1 MSYRSTRRR
10 LLGQAAVLLSS
21 LLLLG
26 AWSLPARTQTVF
38 SLKRIH
44 TDLCNFDLRVPPTP
58 TGLPIND
65 LVIVIYGIFPGGV
78 GDVVHTYPNPLWGMP
93 KVRYV
98 PAVQAPGDLDPRH
111 AGYGFDQL
119 IVHYGWREDNPNVR
133 PAEANKLMHFG
144 VHLRPCRWHVHVEAW
159 WTSNG
164 QRVARAWL
172 CHIYKVWTPNG
183 WVIRV
188 TNPRAWDGTD
198 GPVMLHSAQYFIPKK
213 GLPHLEDLVSGIKPT
228 DWGADGWTP
237 LREDIMTVPIEPDQ
251 ALSFFIPGPE
261 NPPPVFQIQMEALS
275 QTPGVAAAADQ
286 LPPAAIVTD
295 RAAVQLEADLNG
307 DGAVGLPDFNLLRS
321 QYGKS
326 SPDEQP

>member
-1 MSYRSTRRR
+1 
-10 LLGQAAVLLSS
+10 VLLSS
-21 LLLLG
+21 VALLG
-26 AWSLPARTQTVF
+26 VGSLPAKAQAPQAWPPSF
-38 SLKRIH
+38 KRIH

-65 LVIVIYGIFPGGV
+65 LVIVIYGFFPGKE
-78 GDVVHTYPNPLWGMP
+78 GDVVSTYPNPIWGLP
-93 KVRYV
+93 KVVYI
-98 PAVQAPGDLDPRH
+98 PAVQAPGVLDPRH

-183 WVIRV
+183 WVVRV
-188 TNPRAWDGTD
+188 TNPRAWNPEFPD
-198 GPVMLHSAQYFIPKK
+198 GPVLLHSAQYFIPKK
-213 GLPHLEDLVSGIKPT
+213 GLPHLEDLVSGIQPAE
-228 DWGADGWTP
+228 WGADGWTP
-237 LREDIMTVPIEPDQ
+237 LREDIVTVPLEPDQ

-275 QTPGVAAAADQ
+275 QTPEVGAAADQ

-307 DGAVGLPDFNLLRS
+307 DGVVGTPDFNTLRL
-321 QYGKS
+321 QFGHS
-326 SPDEQP
+326 SPDEVP